1 MSNELRNFL
10 ALSYDEL
17 EQLNLKAKE
26 QRQKRVAVHKIQEE
40 RIKYLTDE
48 KRIKAVTVLFSDLEG
63 RLHMLDYDKK
73 FLVKSWDNLTFDG
86 SSIRGF
92 TAQRESDLRLA
103 MDWASFYWAPADV
116 FGSGKVLV
124 FGEVI
129 DKDGSPYSADI
140 RGRLKGFAGEMYK
153 NEEYTLNAANEIE
166 GFLFQGSDAERRY
179 NETGKF
185 EYVNTGGY
193 YHSLPGDPL
202 RTFIDT
208 TAEVQRAMGFQNE
221 KDHPEVAP
229 SQFEINY
236 GYGEVVQAADQIQL
250 YKLICRQVAT
260 RMGLTACFLPK
271 PVVGV
276 NGNGMHTNVSISKGG
291 KNIYWDPK
299 GEEKLSKFGWAF
311 VDRILTHGNDICL
324 LLNASVN
331 AYRRLDP
338 HFEAPNQ
345 LKASPVDRGSMIR
358 IPIGNERS
366 MRVEVRSVAPD
377 ANPYLVMYSIFRT
390 GIEGETAKIKN
401 LRQAERYLPDNVYLA
416 LDNFRKADW
425 TTKLLGE
432 DVKARYGALKQAAAD
447 RCARHSARLSKCRK
461 CSTTTRSTINSC
473 GICFRQ
479 IPQGSGEWGGSPVT
493 KSTRFSLV
501 HSSHSRRRAHA
512 LNRSG
517 RLRHSWPLLR
527 PMPRRFLPYWLRP
540 SMLLRCAQRCNRRT
554 SPSPQQR
561 ARSTAASSHRAF
573 RSWSWR
579 RSAFGSHGPYPG

>member
-1 MSNELRNFL
+1 MTNELRNFL
-10 ALSYDEL
+10 ALSYDEI
-17 EQLNLKAKE
+17 EELNLKAKE
-26 QRQKRVAVHKIQEE
+26 QRKNRVAAHKIQEE

-73 FLVKSWDNLTFDG
+73 FLIKSWDNLTFDG

-103 MDWASFYWAPADV
+103 MDWGSFYWAPADI

-124 FGEVI
+124 FGQVI

-140 RGRLKGFAGEMYK
+140 RGVLKGYA
-153 NEEYTLNAANEIE
+153 EELHKKEGYTLNAANEIE
-166 GFLFQGSDAERRY
+166 GFLFKGADAERRY
-179 NETGKF
+179 HNNGGF

-202 RTFIDT
+202 RTFIDRC
-208 TAEVQRAMGFQNE
+208 AEVQRAMGFQNE

-260 RMGLTACFLPK
+260 KMGLTACFLPK

-276 NGNGMHTNVSISKGG
+276 NGNGMHTNVSISESG
-291 KNIYWDPK
+291 KNLCWDPK

-311 VDRILTHGNDICL
+311 VDRVLTHANDICL

-331 AYRRLDP
+331 SYRRLDP

-345 LKASPVDRGSMIR
+345 IKASPVDRGSMIR
-358 IPIGNERS
+358 IPIGNEKS

-377 ANPYLVMYSIFRT
+377 ANPYLVMYSIFKT
-390 GIEGETAKIKN
+390 GLDGDTAKIKN
-401 LRQAERYLPDNVYLA
+401 LRQAERYLPDNIYTA
-416 LDNFRKADW
+416 LENFEKAEW
-425 TTKLLGE
+425 TTKLFGA
-432 DVKARYGALKQAAAD
+432 DVKGRYGDLKRAAAD
-447 RCARHSARLSKCRK
+447 RC
-461 CSTTTRSTINSC
+461 
-473 GICFRQ
+473 
-479 IPQGSGEWGGSPVT
+479 P
-493 KSTRFSLV
+493 
-501 HSSHSRRRAHA
+501 RALGTFVKTPEVQYHHEVY
-512 LNRSG
+512 NQ
-517 RLRHSWPLLR
+517 
-527 PMPRRFLPYWLRP
+527 FLWNL
-540 SMLLRCAQRCNRRT
+540 
-554 SPSPQQR
+554 
-561 ARSTAASSHRAF
+561 F
-573 RSWSWR
+573 
-579 RSAFGSHGPYPG
+579 